1 MNTYKF
7 KIYPNREQEERLNTM
22 FGCSRFVWNY
32 FLDLNNKIYLEA
44 KEKDIKKKHLNYYD
58 CANKLTELKKE
69 SEWLNEAN
77 SQSLQQTLKDL
88 DTGYNRFFKKQS
100 GFPNFKSKR
109 NNQSFR
115 IPQHFEIKGGKIHF
129 PKLKEGIKTT
139 IHREVKGDI
148 RFATIFKT
156 KTGKYFVSITT
167 GLEVKKKRISNNK
180 IGIDLGIKDFVV
192 ISNGEKHNLPIKED
206 SKLKFLHRQLSK
218 KIKGSKNKDKARLK
232 LAKKYEKIENKKQ
245 DFQHKLSD
253 KLCKENKLIAIEDL
267 NIKGMVKNHC
277 LAKSISNQSWY
288 SFITKLEYKSKR
300 YGGKIE
306 KTNRFYPSSKTCNN
320 CGYVNQNLE
329 LKDREW
335 QCPNCKSIL
344 DRDINA
350 SKNIISQVQRE
361 LNIKDGGNCHLK
373 PEELSSVDEAMNQ
386 EAIGLNT
393 RQQFTRDLIIKY
405 IYMTTEKILEIT
417 KRKGHFNITWHYR
430 YNFLRTMC
438 NNLVKKG
445 KLKLRSSH
453 SGYDIYELNK
463 PTLSRN

>member
-1 MNTYKF
+1 MLDKTFCIIYTLDMNTYKF
-7 KIYPNREQEERLNTM
+7 KISPNKEQEEKLNTM

-44 KEKDIKKKHLNYYD
+44 KEKDLKKKHLNYYD

-69 SEWLNEAN
+69 NEWLKDAN

-88 DTGYNRFFKKQS
+88 DTAYNRFFKKQS

-115 IPQHFEIKGGKIHF
+115 IPQFFEIKGSKIHF
-129 PKLKEGIKTT
+129 PKFKEGIKTI
-139 IHREVKGDI
+139 IHREVKGNI
-148 RFATIFKT
+148 RYATISKT

-167 GLEVKKKRISNNK
+167 DFEVIKERISNNQ

-218 KIKGSKNKDKARLK
+218 KVKGSNNRSKARLK

-253 KLCKENKLIAIEDL
+253 KLCKENELIAIEDL

-300 YGGKIE
+300 YSGKVE
-306 KTNRFYPSSKTCNN
+306 KTNRYYPSSKTCSS
-320 CGYVNQNLE
+320 CGYINQDLT

-335 QCPNCKSIL
+335 TCPQCNVKL
-344 DRDINA
+344 DRDISA
-350 SKNIISQVQRE
+350 SKNILAQVQRE
-361 LNIKDGGNCHLK
+361 LNLKSGGNRHLK
-373 PEELSSVDEAMNQ
+373 PVELSSVDEVVKQ
-386 EAIGLNT
+386 EAIGSLA
-393 RQQFTRDLIIKY
+393 R
-405 IYMTTEKILEIT
+405 
-417 KRKGHFNITWHYR
+417 
-430 YNFLRTMC
+430 
-438 NNLVKKG
+438 
-445 KLKLRSSH
+445 
-453 SGYDIYELNK
+453 
-463 PTLSRN
+463 

>member
-1 MNTYKF
+1 MLDKTFCIIYTLDMNTYKF
-7 KIYPNREQEERLNTM
+7 KISPNKEQEKKLNTM

-32 FLDLNNKIYLEA
+32 FLDLNNKIYLES
-44 KEKDIKKKHLNYYD
+44 KEKDLKKKHLNYYD

-69 SEWLNEAN
+69 NEWLKNAN

-88 DTGYNRFFKKQS
+88 DTAYNRFFKKQS

-115 IPQHFEIKGGKIHF
+115 IPQFFEIKGSKIHF
-129 PKLKEGIKTT
+129 PKFKEGIKTI
-139 IHREVKGDI
+139 IHREVKGNI
-148 RFATIFKT
+148 RYATISKT

-167 GLEVKKKRISNNK
+167 DFEVIKERINNNQ

-218 KIKGSKNKDKARLK
+218 KVKGSNNRSKARLK

-253 KLCKENKLIAIEDL
+253 KLCKENELIAIEDL

-300 YGGKIE
+300 YSGKVE
-306 KTNRFYPSSKTCNN
+306 KTNRYYPSSKTCSS
-320 CGYVNQNLE
+320 CGYINQDLT
-329 LKDREW
+329 LKNREW
-335 QCPNCKSIL
+335 TCPQCNVRL
-344 DRDINA
+344 DRDISA
-350 SKNIISQVQRE
+350 SKNILAQVQRE
-361 LNIKDGGNCHLK
+361 LNLKSGGNRHLK
-373 PEELSSVDEAMNQ
+373 PVELSSVDEAVKQ
-386 EAIGLNT
+386 EAIGSLA
-393 RQQFTRDLIIKY
+393 R
-405 IYMTTEKILEIT
+405 
-417 KRKGHFNITWHYR
+417 
-430 YNFLRTMC
+430 
-438 NNLVKKG
+438 
-445 KLKLRSSH
+445 
-453 SGYDIYELNK
+453 
-463 PTLSRN
+463 